1 MTPGNQVEMLQA
13 EEIER
18 IVEKINQ
25 EKDAEAATRR
35 GGGRGQGQG
44 AEQTVLAARPAG
56 EQ

>member
-35 GGGRGQGQG
+35 GGGRGQG